1 MKKLVIRFNA
11 PVVLLFALL
20 SLLVLLLD
28 GWTGGVSTTRFFCVY
43 RSSLA
48 DPLTYVRFFGHVLGH
63 SGYSHYMNNMLLLLL
78 VGPGLEEK
86 YGSRNL
92 LMTIL
97 VTALVTGLVQFI
109 FFPGT
114 ALLGA
119 SGVVFM
125 MIVLNSFTE
134 MRRGG
139 TFSVAT
145 GRALPSFSRVR
156 EGVPMNGPT
165 VLFNG
170 AAIYDFAQQRYL
182 YTAFLPES
190 VRGHICRLLEDL
202 PETALEIYH
211 DDDSIHA
218 INPNEITYHHLHLT
232 HSPTVAL
239 ASMEEVPSP
248 ISKLLFEEAEPRM
261 TALREYI
268 ARQSWS
274 TEYEVVP
281 SNPYLLELTAKG
293 ANKGGMVRRLA
304 QMLEIRQENV
314 YCVGDHAN
322 DIPMLTFARTAFAPA
337 NAIQPVHE
345 VPGIHILPN
354 CWENA
359 IAAMIA
365 EPSPPW

>member
-1 MKKLVIRFNA
+1 
-11 PVVLLFALL
+11 
-20 SLLVLLLD
+20 
-28 GWTGGVSTTRFFCVY
+28 
-43 RSSLA
+43 
-48 DPLTYVRFFGHVLGH
+48 
-63 SGYSHYMNNMLLLLL
+63 
-78 VGPGLEEK
+78 
-86 YGSRNL
+86 
-92 LMTIL
+92 
-97 VTALVTGLVQFI
+97 
-109 FFPGT
+109 
-114 ALLGA
+114 
-119 SGVVFM
+119 
-125 MIVLNSFTE
+125 
-134 MRRGG
+134 
-139 TFSVAT
+139 
-145 GRALPSFSRVR
+145 
-156 EGVPMNGPT
+156 MNGPT

-268 ARQSWS
+268 SRQSWS

-304 QMLEIRQENV
+304 QILEIRQENV
-314 YCVGDHAN
+314 YCVGDHAQRHPHA
-322 DIPMLTFARTAFAPA
+322 DLCPHRLCPGQC
-337 NAIQPVHE
+337 IQPVHE

-365 EPSPPW
+365 ELDKRY